1 MLKGQP
7 IMKPLGFYFS
17 SKSHPLPANVDAYID
32 RLPFALRL
40 QLATALMQQ
49 CAAVYNNAPTLS
61 VLRPT
66 IEEDHAS

>member
-1 MLKGQP
+1 
-7 IMKPLGFYFS
+7 MKPLGFYYS
-17 SKSHPLPANVDAYID
+17 SQSHPLPANFEAYID

-49 CAAVYNNAPTLS
+49 CNSVYSNAPTLS

-66 IEEDHAS
+66 IEEDTAS